1 MDTYETKRLVLK
13 KLDETYAK
21 QVLSYYERNQ
31 EFLRIWEEYRPDEFF
46 ALDHQKERLQRDEK
60 DFAAGTKIRLWV
72 FKKGDE
78 QNIIGCISFN
88 LIVRGIYQ
96 SCTLQYKLDKNEL
109 NKGYTT
115 EALQEAIHL
124 AFHEFDLHRIE
135 APIMPRNEASIQ
147 VVTKLGF
154 QYEGVS
160 RKMLMI
166 NGIWEDHMRWV
177 LLNDEVTNKVI

>member
-1 MDTYETKRLVLK
+1 MMDIYETKRLVLK
-13 KLDETYAK
+13 RLDETYAE
-21 QVLSYYERNQ
+21 QVLSYYEKNR

-46 ALDHQKERLQRDEK
+46 TLDYQKKRLQRDEK
-60 DFAAGTKIRLWV
+60 DFAAGTKIRLWI

-78 QNIIGCISFN
+78 QNIIGCMSFS

-96 SCTLQYKLDKNEL
+96 SCTLRYKLDKNEL

-115 EALQEAIHL
+115 EALQKAIHI
-124 AFHEFDLHRIE
+124 AFHEFGLHRIE

-166 NGIWEDHMRWV
+166 NGVWEDHMRWV
-177 LLNDEVTNKVI
+177 LLNDE